1 MNAIYTC
8 RDPRGFQFRTLLTLA
23 AHPRL
28 SRRPA
33 DRAIVPATGIGS
45 GSRVLARLVLTSGNS
60 RVLARLVLAARVLAP
75 LVVLATRIDSLSR
88 PRRVLTSRV
97 LTSRV
102 LASRVLTSS
111 LRVLGGVLTRVVL
124 GRKVL
129 IALLSSRHLALVIL
143 STGGKLV
150 SYLRAAGLLVAPRLA
165 CGSCDV
171 RGRSTLRYASKLNM
185 GDGSAVR
192 MEELTLAFR

>member
-1 MNAIYTC
+1 M
-8 RDPRGFQFRTLLTLA
+8 
-23 AHPRL
+23 
-28 SRRPA
+28 
-33 DRAIVPATGIGS
+33 
-45 GSRVLARLVLTSGNS
+45 
-60 RVLARLVLAARVLAP
+60 LARLVLAARVLAP

-102 LASRVLTSS
+102 LASS

-171 RGRSTLRYASKLNM
+171 RRRSTLRYASKLNV
-185 GDGSAVR
+185 GTTR
-192 MEELTLAFR
+192 R

>member
-1 MNAIYTC
+1 M
-8 RDPRGFQFRTLLTLA
+8 
-23 AHPRL
+23 
-28 SRRPA
+28 
-33 DRAIVPATGIGS
+33 
-45 GSRVLARLVLTSGNS
+45 
-60 RVLARLVLAARVLAP
+60 ARLVLAR

-88 PRRVLTSRV
+88 PGRV

-102 LASRVLTSS
+102 LASS

-124 GRKVL
+124 GRNVL

-150 SYLRAAGLLVAPRLA
+150 SYYYLRAAGLLVAPRLA

-171 RGRSTLRYASKLNM
+171 RGRSTLHYASKLNM
-185 GDGSAVR
+185 GDDSAVR